1 MSKLPTTKINK
12 IISKLNN
19 FYKCM
24 ENIHV
29 RPFFTEIHWK
39 LKFVSEFR
47 KQCIT
52 MIQLEPG
59 MYILGLT
66 IVKLI

>member
-1 MSKLPTTKINK
+1 
-12 IISKLNN
+12 
-19 FYKCM
+19 M